1 MIKNISPGCIFVDIL
16 YFCKSHPDCLR
27 SSQVVMDMFTCF
39 ISKIIDMKKLIMT
52 AILVATSLGMM
63 NAQTAQKQVVE
74 EGGTGPFKSEVVG
87 DASCPGFTVYRPQ
100 NLKEVVAK
108 HGALPVIV
116 YANGACF
123 NNNVEM
129 RLLLSEVAS
138 YGYVAAAIGPYDEA
152 DVMAQWRGVLRSA
165 YPETKGEVVM
175 ANGEKILPL
184 TPDEIKARQEEQAK
198 QREAAA
204 KKAKKTKKQQ
214 PAVPQ
219 FRTYPKMLLEVLDW
233 LTDQNAASGSEYY
246 HCLDLDHVAA
256 MGQSCGGAQV
266 LGVAHDPRIKTC
278 VMLNSGIGDME
289 MMGSTK
295 ESLKNLHTPMFYMIG
310 GPGDIAYANAQKDY
324 ERIADNIPVVMLNS
338 KDGHSGTYYEKYGGN
353 YAKVVVKWLDWQLKG
368 KVGQS
373 AIFLDDEYLKMKFP
387 DWQGVRK
394 NF

>member
-1 MIKNISPGCIFVDIL
+1 
-16 YFCKSHPDCLR
+16 
-27 SSQVVMDMFTCF
+27 
-39 ISKIIDMKKLIMT
+39 MKRLLMT
-52 AILVATSLGMM
+52 AMMVAASVGLM
-63 NAQTAQKQVVE
+63 NAQTSHRQVVE
-74 EGGTGPFKSEVVG
+74 GGGTGPYKSEVVG

-108 HGALPVIV
+108 QGALPVIV

-138 YGYVAAAIGPYDEA
+138 YGYVAAAIGPYDEE
-152 DVMAQWRGVLRSA
+152 DVMSQWRGVLRSA
-165 YPETKGEVVM
+165 YPETKGEVIM
-175 ANGEKILPL
+175 ANGEKIMPL
-184 TPDEIKARQEEQAK
+184 TAEERKAR
-198 QREAAA
+198 
-204 KKAKKTKKQQ
+204 
-214 PAVPQ
+214 
-219 FRTYPKMLLEVLDW
+219 
-233 LTDQNAASGSEYY
+233 ASQGSEYY

-295 ESLKNLHTPMFYMIG
+295 ETLKNLHQPMFYMIG
-310 GPGDIAYANAQKDY
+310 GPGDIAYGNAQKDY

-353 YAKVVVKWLDWQLKG
+353 YAKAVIKWLDWQLKG

-373 AIFLDDEYLKMKFP
+373 ALFLDDDYLKMKFP
-387 DWQGVRK
+387 EWQGVRK

>member
-1 MIKNISPGCIFVDIL
+1 
-16 YFCKSHPDCLR
+16 
-27 SSQVVMDMFTCF
+27 
-39 ISKIIDMKKLIMT
+39 MKKLLMSAMI
-52 AILVATSLGMM
+52 VAASVGAM
-63 NAQTAQKQVVE
+63 NAQTSQKQIVE
-74 EGGTGPFKSEVVG
+74 EGGTGPYKSEVVG
-87 DASCPGFTVYRPQ
+87 DASCPAFTIYRPQ
-100 NLKEVVAK
+100 NLNDLVAK
-108 HGALPVIV
+108 QGALPVIV

-138 YGYVAAAIGPYDEA
+138 YGYVIAAIGPYDEE
-152 DVMAQWRGVLRSA
+152 DVMAQWRGVLKSA
-165 YPETKGEVVM
+165 YPETKGEVIM

-184 TPDEIKARQEEQAK
+184 TPEEIKARQEQQAK
-198 QREAAA
+198 QRELAA
-204 KKAKKTKKQQ
+204 KNAKKNKKKQQ
-214 PAVPQ
+214 AAQVPAFQ
-219 FRTYPKMLLEVLDW
+219 TYPKMLLEVLCW
-233 LTDQNAASGSEYY
+233 LTDQNATKGSEYY

-295 ESLKNLHTPMFYMIG
+295 ECLKNLHQPMFYMIG

-338 KDGHSGTYYEKYGGN
+338 KDGHSGTYYEKHGGN
-353 YAKVVVKWLDWQLKG
+353 YAKAVIKWLDWQLKG

-373 AIFLDDEYLKMKFP
+373 ALFLDDEYLKMKFP
-387 DWQGVRK
+387 EWQGVRK

>member
-1 MIKNISPGCIFVDIL
+1 
-16 YFCKSHPDCLR
+16 
-27 SSQVVMDMFTCF
+27 
-39 ISKIIDMKKLIMT
+39 MKKLLMSAMI
-52 AILVATSLGMM
+52 VAASVGAM
-63 NAQTAQKQVVE
+63 NAQTSQKQIVE
-74 EGGTGPFKSEVVG
+74 EGGTGPYKSEVVG
-87 DASCPGFTVYRPQ
+87 DVSCPAFTIYRPQ
-100 NLKEVVAK
+100 NLNDLVAK
-108 HGALPVIV
+108 QGALPVIV

-138 YGYVAAAIGPYDEA
+138 YGYVIAAIGPYDEE
-152 DVMAQWRGVLRSA
+152 DVMAQWRGVLKSA
-165 YPETKGEVVM
+165 YPETKGEVIM

-184 TPDEIKARQEEQAK
+184 TPEEIKARQEQQAK
-198 QREAAA
+198 QRELAA
-204 KKAKKTKKQQ
+204 KNAKKNKKKQQ
-214 PAVPQ
+214 AAQVPAFQ
-219 FRTYPKMLLEVLDW
+219 TYPKMLLEVLSW
-233 LTDQNAASGSEYY
+233 LTDQNATKGSEYY

-295 ESLKNLHTPMFYMIG
+295 ECLKNLHQPMFYMIG

-338 KDGHSGTYYEKYGGN
+338 KDGHSGTYYEKHGGN
-353 YAKVVVKWLDWQLKG
+353 YAKAVIKWLDWQLKG

-373 AIFLDDEYLKMKFP
+373 ALFLDDEYLKMKFP
-387 DWQGVRK
+387 EWQGVRK

>member
-1 MIKNISPGCIFVDIL
+1 
-16 YFCKSHPDCLR
+16 
-27 SSQVVMDMFTCF
+27 
-39 ISKIIDMKKLIMT
+39 MKKLFMT
-52 AILVATSLGMM
+52 AMMVAASVGLMD
-63 NAQTAQKQVVE
+63 AQTTQKQIVE

-108 HGALPVIV
+108 QGALPVIV

-123 NNNVEM
+123 NHNVEM

-138 YGYVAAAIGPYDEA
+138 YGYVLAAIGPYDEE
-152 DVMAQWRGVLRSA
+152 DVMAQWKGVLLAA
-165 YPETKGEVVM
+165 YPETKGDVIM

-184 TPDEIKARQEEQAK
+184 TPEERKARDEQQAK
-198 QREAAA
+198 QREEAA
-204 KKAKKTKKQQ
+204 KKAKKSKKQPEVQ
-214 PAVPQ
+214 P
-219 FRTYPKMLLEVLDW
+219 FRTYPKMLLEVLSW
-233 LTDQNAASGSEYY
+233 LTDQNAAAGSEYY

-289 MMGSTK
+289 MMGTTK
-295 ESLKNLHTPMFYMIG
+295 DNLKNLHQPMFYMIG
-310 GPGDIAYANAQKDY
+310 GPGDIAYGNAQKDY

-353 YAKVVVKWLDWQLKG
+353 YAKAVVKWLDWQLKG
-368 KVGQS
+368 QVGQS
-373 AIFLDDEYLKMKFP
+373 ALFLDDEYLKMKFP
-387 DWQGVRK
+387 EWQGVRK

>member
-1 MIKNISPGCIFVDIL
+1 
-16 YFCKSHPDCLR
+16 
-27 SSQVVMDMFTCF
+27 
-39 ISKIIDMKKLIMT
+39 MKKLLMSAMI
-52 AILVATSLGMM
+52 VAASVGAM
-63 NAQTAQKQVVE
+63 NAQTSQKQIVE
-74 EGGTGPFKSEVVG
+74 EGGTGPYKSEVVG
-87 DASCPGFTVYRPQ
+87 DASCPAFTIYRPQ
-100 NLKEVVAK
+100 NLNDLIAK
-108 HGALPVIV
+108 QGALPVIV

-138 YGYVAAAIGPYDEA
+138 YGYVIAAIGPYDEE
-152 DVMAQWRGVLRSA
+152 DVMAQWRGVLKSA
-165 YPETKGEVVM
+165 YPETKGEVIM

-184 TPDEIKARQEEQAK
+184 TPEEIKARQEQQAK
-198 QREAAA
+198 QRELAA
-204 KKAKKTKKQQ
+204 KNAKKNKKKQQ
-214 PAVPQ
+214 AAQVPAFQ
-219 FRTYPKMLLEVLDW
+219 TYPKMLLEVLSW
-233 LTDQNAASGSEYY
+233 LTDQNATKGSEYY

-295 ESLKNLHTPMFYMIG
+295 ECLKNLHQPMFYMIG

-338 KDGHSGTYYEKYGGN
+338 RDGHSGTYYEKHGGN
-353 YAKVVVKWLDWQLKG
+353 YAKAVIKWLDWQLKG

-373 AIFLDDEYLKMKFP
+373 ALFLDDEYLKMKFP
-387 DWQGVRK
+387 EWQGVRK

>member
-1 MIKNISPGCIFVDIL
+1 
-16 YFCKSHPDCLR
+16 
-27 SSQVVMDMFTCF
+27 
-39 ISKIIDMKKLIMT
+39 MKKLLMSAMI
-52 AILVATSLGMM
+52 VAASVGAM
-63 NAQTAQKQVVE
+63 NAQTSRKQIVE
-74 EGGTGPFKSEVVG
+74 EGGTGPYKSEVVG
-87 DASCPGFTVYRPQ
+87 DASCPAFTIYRPQ
-100 NLKEVVAK
+100 NLNDLVAK
-108 HGALPVIV
+108 QGALPVIV

-138 YGYVAAAIGPYDEA
+138 YGYVIAAIGPYDEE
-152 DVMAQWRGVLRSA
+152 DVMAQWRGVLKSA
-165 YPETKGEVVM
+165 YPETKGEVIM

-184 TPDEIKARQEEQAK
+184 TPEEIKARQEQQAK
-198 QREAAA
+198 QRELAA
-204 KKAKKTKKQQ
+204 KNAKKNKKKQQ
-214 PAVPQ
+214 AAQVPAFQ
-219 FRTYPKMLLEVLDW
+219 TYPKMLLEVLSW
-233 LTDQNAASGSEYY
+233 LTDQNATKGSEYY

-295 ESLKNLHTPMFYMIG
+295 ECLKNLHQPMFYMIG

-338 KDGHSGTYYEKYGGN
+338 KDGHSGTYYEKHGGN
-353 YAKVVVKWLDWQLKG
+353 YAKAVIKWLDWQLKG

-373 AIFLDDEYLKMKFP
+373 ALFLDDEYLKMKFP
-387 DWQGVRK
+387 EWQGVRK

>member
-1 MIKNISPGCIFVDIL
+1 
-16 YFCKSHPDCLR
+16 
-27 SSQVVMDMFTCF
+27 
-39 ISKIIDMKKLIMT
+39 MKKLLMSAMI
-52 AILVATSLGMM
+52 VAASVGAM
-63 NAQTAQKQVVE
+63 NAQTSQKQIVE
-74 EGGTGPFKSEVVG
+74 EGGTGPYKSEVVG
-87 DASCPGFTVYRPQ
+87 DASCPAFTIYRPQ
-100 NLKEVVAK
+100 NLNDLVAK
-108 HGALPVIV
+108 QGALPVIV

-138 YGYVAAAIGPYDEA
+138 YGYVIAAIGPYDEE
-152 DVMAQWRGVLRSA
+152 DVMAQWRGVLKSA
-165 YPETKGEVVM
+165 YPETKGEVIM

-184 TPDEIKARQEEQAK
+184 TPEEIKARQEQQAK
-198 QREAAA
+198 QRELAA
-204 KKAKKTKKQQ
+204 KNAKKNKKKQQ
-214 PAVPQ
+214 AAQVPAFQ
-219 FRTYPKMLLEVLDW
+219 TYPKMLLEVLSW
-233 LTDQNAASGSEYY
+233 LTDQNATKGSEYY

-295 ESLKNLHTPMFYMIG
+295 ECLKNLHQPMFYMIG

-338 KDGHSGTYYEKYGGN
+338 RDGHSGTYYEKHGGN
-353 YAKVVVKWLDWQLKG
+353 YAKAVIKWLDWQLKG

-373 AIFLDDEYLKMKFP
+373 ALFLDDEYLKMKFP
-387 DWQGVRK
+387 EWQGVRK

>member
-1 MIKNISPGCIFVDIL
+1 
-16 YFCKSHPDCLR
+16 
-27 SSQVVMDMFTCF
+27 
-39 ISKIIDMKKLIMT
+39 MKKLLMSAMI
-52 AILVATSLGMM
+52 VAASVGAM
-63 NAQTAQKQVVE
+63 NAQTSQKQIVE
-74 EGGTGPFKSEVVG
+74 EGGTGPYKSEVVG
-87 DASCPGFTVYRPQ
+87 DASCPAFTIYRPQ
-100 NLKEVVAK
+100 NLNDLVAK
-108 HGALPVIV
+108 HGVLPVIV

-138 YGYVAAAIGPYDEA
+138 YGYVIAAIGPYDEE
-152 DVMAQWRGVLRSA
+152 DVMAQWRGVLKSA
-165 YPETKGEVVM
+165 YPETKGEVIM

-184 TPDEIKARQEEQAK
+184 TPEEIKARQEQQAK
-198 QREAAA
+198 QRELAA
-204 KKAKKTKKQQ
+204 KNAKKNKKKQQ
-214 PAVPQ
+214 AAQVPAFQ
-219 FRTYPKMLLEVLDW
+219 TYPKMLLEVLSW
-233 LTDQNAASGSEYY
+233 LTDQNATKGSEYY

-295 ESLKNLHTPMFYMIG
+295 ECLKNLHQPMFYMIG

-338 KDGHSGTYYEKYGGN
+338 KDGHSGTYYEKHGGN
-353 YAKVVVKWLDWQLKG
+353 YAKAVIKWLDWQLKG

-373 AIFLDDEYLKMKFP
+373 ALFLDDEYLKMKFP
-387 DWQGVRK
+387 EWQGVRK

>member
-1 MIKNISPGCIFVDIL
+1 MKNFLKIW
-16 YFCKSHPDCLR
+16 
-27 SSQVVMDMFTCF
+27 CF
-39 ISKIIDMKKLIMT
+39 QKNTVNLQGESETKKNKVMKKLLMT
-52 AILVATSLGMM
+52 AMMFVASVGLM
-63 NAQTAQKQVVE
+63 NAQTEKRQVVE

-108 HGALPVIV
+108 QGTLPVIV

-152 DVMAQWRGVLRSA
+152 DVMAQWKGVLRSA
-165 YPETKGEVVM
+165 YPETKGDVIM
-175 ANGEKILPL
+175 ANGEKILPM
-184 TPDEIKARQEEQAK
+184 TAEEKKAQQEEQAR
-198 QREAAA
+198 QREEAA
-204 KKAKKTKKQQ
+204 KKAKKNKKQR
-214 PAVPQ
+214 PAEPP

-233 LTDQNAASGSEYY
+233 LIEQNATAGSEYY

-278 VMLNSGIGDME
+278 VMLNTGIGDME

-310 GPGDIAYANAQKDY
+310 GPADIAYANAQKDY

-338 KDGHSGTYYEKYGGN
+338 KDGHSGTYYEKHGGN
-353 YAKVVVKWLDWQLKG
+353 YAKAVVKWLDWQLKG
-368 KVGQS
+368 QVGQS
-373 AIFLDDEYLKMKFP
+373 ALFLDDEYLKMKFP
-387 DWQGVRK
+387 EWQGVRK

>member
-1 MIKNISPGCIFVDIL
+1 
-16 YFCKSHPDCLR
+16 
-27 SSQVVMDMFTCF
+27 
-39 ISKIIDMKKLIMT
+39 MKRYLMT
-52 AILVATSLGMM
+52 AMMVAASVGLM
-63 NAQTAQKQVVE
+63 NAQTVHRQVVE

-87 DASCPGFTVYRPQ
+87 DATCTGFTVYRPQ

-108 HGALPVIV
+108 NGALPVIV

-152 DVMAQWRGVLRSA
+152 DVMAQWRGVLKSS

-184 TPDEIKARQEEQAK
+184 TPEEIKARQEQQAK
-198 QREAAA
+198 EREQTMKKA
-204 KKAKKTKKQQ
+204 KKAKKGKKQQ
-214 PAVPQ
+214 QTEPP

-233 LTDQNAASGSEYY
+233 LTEQNATAGSEYY
-246 HCLDLDHVAA
+246 HCLALDHVAA

-266 LGVAHDPRIKTC
+266 LGVAYDPRIKTC

-295 ESLKNLHTPMFYMIG
+295 EMLKNLHQPMFYMIG
-310 GPGDIAYANAQKDY
+310 GPGDIAYGNAQKDY
-324 ERIADNIPVVMLNS
+324 ERIADKIPVVMLNS

-353 YAKVVVKWLDWQLKG
+353 YAKAVVKWLDWQLKG

-373 AIFLDDEYLKMKFP
+373 ALFLDDDYLKMKFP
-387 DWQGVRK
+387 EWQGVRK

>member
-1 MIKNISPGCIFVDIL
+1 M
-16 YFCKSHPDCLR
+16 
-27 SSQVVMDMFTCF
+27 M
-39 ISKIIDMKKLIMT
+39 
-52 AILVATSLGMM
+52 VAASVGAA
-63 NAQTAQKQVVE
+63 NAQTAQRQVVE

-87 DASCPGFTVYRPQ
+87 DASCPRFTVYRPQ

-108 HGALPVIV
+108 QGALPVIV

-138 YGYVAAAIGPYDEA
+138 YGYVAAAIGPYDEE

-165 YPETKGEVVM
+165 YPETKGEVIM

-184 TPDEIKARQEEQAK
+184 TPEEIKARQEAQAKQIEQAK
-198 QREAAA
+198 KKNA
-204 KKAKKTKKQQ
+204 KKNPKNTKSTQELQ
-214 PAVPQ
+214 P

-233 LTDQNAASGSEYY
+233 LTEQNATQGSEYY
-246 HCLDLDHVAA
+246 HCLALDRVAA

-266 LGVAHDPRIKTC
+266 LGIAYDPRIKTC
-278 VMLNSGIGDME
+278 VMLNTGIGDME
-289 MMGSTK
+289 MMGATK

-310 GPGDIAYANAQKDY
+310 GPGDIAYGNAQKDY

-338 KDGHSGTYYEKYGGN
+338 KDGHSGTYYESHGGN
-353 YAKVVVKWLDWQLKG
+353 YAKAVVKWLDWQLKG
-368 KVGQS
+368 QVGQS
-373 AIFLDDEYLKMKFP
+373 ALFLDDEYLKMKFP
-387 DWQGVRK
+387 EWQGVRK

>member
-1 MIKNISPGCIFVDIL
+1 
-16 YFCKSHPDCLR
+16 
-27 SSQVVMDMFTCF
+27 
-39 ISKIIDMKKLIMT
+39 MKKLLMSAMI
-52 AILVATSLGMM
+52 VAASVGAM
-63 NAQTAQKQVVE
+63 NAQTSQKQIVE
-74 EGGTGPFKSEVVG
+74 EGGTGPYKSEVVG
-87 DASCPGFTVYRPQ
+87 DASCPAFTIYRPQ
-100 NLKEVVAK
+100 NLNDLVAK
-108 HGALPVIV
+108 QGALPVIV

-138 YGYVAAAIGPYDEA
+138 YGYVIAAIGPYDEE
-152 DVMAQWRGVLRSA
+152 DVMAQWRGVLKSA
-165 YPETKGEVVM
+165 YPETKGEVIM

-184 TPDEIKARQEEQAK
+184 TPEEIKARQEQQAK
-198 QREAAA
+198 QRELAA
-204 KKAKKTKKQQ
+204 KNAKKNKKKQQ
-214 PAVPQ
+214 AAQVPAFQ
-219 FRTYPKMLLEVLDW
+219 TYPKMLLEVLSW
-233 LTDQNAASGSEYY
+233 LTDQNATKGSEYY

-295 ESLKNLHTPMFYMIG
+295 ECLKNLHQPMFYMIG

-338 KDGHSGTYYEKYGGN
+338 KDGHSGTYYEKHGGN
-353 YAKVVVKWLDWQLKG
+353 YAKAVIKWLDWQLKG
-368 KVGQS
+368 RVGQS
-373 AIFLDDEYLKMKFP
+373 ALFLDDEYLKMKFP
-387 DWQGVRK
+387 EWQGVRK

>member
-1 MIKNISPGCIFVDIL
+1 
-16 YFCKSHPDCLR
+16 
-27 SSQVVMDMFTCF
+27 
-39 ISKIIDMKKLIMT
+39 MKKLFISAMMV
-52 AILVATSLGMM
+52 AASVGLV
-63 NAQTAQKQVVE
+63 NAQTTQRQVVE
-74 EGGTGPFKSEVVG
+74 DGGTGPFKSEVVG

-100 NLKEVVAK
+100 NLKEVVARQ
-108 HGALPVIV
+108 GVLPVIV

-138 YGYVAAAIGPYDEA
+138 YGYVLAAIGPYDEE
-152 DVMAQWRGVLRSA
+152 DVMAQWRGVLLSA

-184 TPDEIKARQEEQAK
+184 TAEERKAREEQQAK
-198 QREAAA
+198 QREEAAKAA
-204 KKAKKTKKQQ
+204 KKAKKGKKQQ
-214 PAVPQ
+214 AEPP
-219 FRTYPKMLLEVLDW
+219 FRTYPKMLLEVLSW
-233 LTDQNAASGSEYY
+233 LTEQNAAAGSEYY

-266 LGVAHDPRIKTC
+266 LGIAYDPRIKTC

-289 MMGSTK
+289 MMGTTK
-295 ESLKNLHTPMFYMIG
+295 EALKNLHQPMFYMIG

-324 ERIADNIPVVMLNS
+324 ERITDNIPVVMLNS

-353 YAKVVVKWLDWQLKG
+353 YAKAVVKWLDWQLKG

-373 AIFLDDEYLKMKFP
+373 ALFLDDEYLKMKFP
-387 DWQGVRK
+387 EWQGVRK

>member
-1 MIKNISPGCIFVDIL
+1 
-16 YFCKSHPDCLR
+16 
-27 SSQVVMDMFTCF
+27 
-39 ISKIIDMKKLIMT
+39 MKKLLMSAMI
-52 AILVATSLGMM
+52 VAASVGAM
-63 NAQTAQKQVVE
+63 NAQTSQKQIVE
-74 EGGTGPFKSEVVG
+74 EGGTGPYKSEVVG
-87 DASCPGFTVYRPQ
+87 DASCPAFTIYRPQ
-100 NLKEVVAK
+100 NLNDLVAK
-108 HGALPVIV
+108 QGALPVIV

-138 YGYVAAAIGPYDEA
+138 YGYVIAAIGPYDEE
-152 DVMAQWRGVLRSA
+152 DVMAQWRGVLKSA
-165 YPETKGEVVM
+165 YPETKGEVIM

-184 TPDEIKARQEEQAK
+184 TPEEIKARQEQQAK
-198 QREAAA
+198 QRELAA
-204 KKAKKTKKQQ
+204 KNAKKNKKKQQ
-214 PAVPQ
+214 VAQVPAFQ
-219 FRTYPKMLLEVLDW
+219 TYPKMLLEVLSW
-233 LTDQNAASGSEYY
+233 LTDQNATKGSEYY

-295 ESLKNLHTPMFYMIG
+295 ECLKNLHQPMFYMIG

-338 KDGHSGTYYEKYGGN
+338 KDGHSGTYYEKHGGN
-353 YAKVVVKWLDWQLKG
+353 YAKAVIKWLDWQLKG

-373 AIFLDDEYLKMKFP
+373 ALFLDDEYLKMKFP
-387 DWQGVRK
+387 EWQGVRK

>member
-1 MIKNISPGCIFVDIL
+1 
-16 YFCKSHPDCLR
+16 
-27 SSQVVMDMFTCF
+27 
-39 ISKIIDMKKLIMT
+39 MT
-52 AILVATSLGMM
+52 ALMVAASVGLMD
-63 NAQTAQKQVVE
+63 AQTTQKQIVE

-108 HGALPVIV
+108 QGALPVIV

-123 NNNVEM
+123 NHNVEM

-138 YGYVAAAIGPYDEA
+138 YGYVLAAIGPYDEE
-152 DVMAQWRGVLRSA
+152 DVMAQWKGVLLAA
-165 YPETKGEVVM
+165 YPETKGDVIM

-184 TPDEIKARQEEQAK
+184 TPEERKARDEQQAK
-198 QREAAA
+198 QREEAA
-204 KKAKKTKKQQ
+204 KKAKKSKKQPEVQ
-214 PAVPQ
+214 P
-219 FRTYPKMLLEVLDW
+219 FRTYPKMLLEVLSW
-233 LTDQNAASGSEYY
+233 LTDQNAAAGSEYY

-289 MMGSTK
+289 MMGTTK
-295 ESLKNLHTPMFYMIG
+295 DNLKNLHQPMFYMIG
-310 GPGDIAYANAQKDY
+310 GPGDIAFGNAQKDY

-353 YAKVVVKWLDWQLKG
+353 YAKAVVKWLDWQLKG
-368 KVGQS
+368 QVGQS
-373 AIFLDDEYLKMKFP
+373 ALFLDDEYLKMKFP
-387 DWQGVRK
+387 EWQGVRK

>member
-1 MIKNISPGCIFVDIL
+1 
-16 YFCKSHPDCLR
+16 
-27 SSQVVMDMFTCF
+27 
-39 ISKIIDMKKLIMT
+39 MKKLLMT
-52 AILVATSLGMM
+52 AMMVAASVGLTT
-63 NAQTAQKQVVE
+63 AQTEKRQVVE

-100 NLKEVVAK
+100 NLKEIVAK
-108 HGALPVIV
+108 QGALPVIV

-152 DVMAQWRGVLRSA
+152 DVMAQWRGVLKSA
-165 YPETKGEVVM
+165 YPETKGDVIM

-184 TPDEIKARQEEQAK
+184 TPEEKKAREEEQAK
-198 QREAAA
+198 QR
-204 KKAKKTKKQQ
+204 
-214 PAVPQ
+214 

-233 LTDQNAASGSEYY
+233 LTEQNATQGSEYY
-246 HCLDLDHVAA
+246 HCLALDRVAA

-266 LGVAHDPRIKTC
+266 LCVAYDPRIKTC

-289 MMGSTK
+289 MMGTTK
-295 ESLKNLHTPMFYMIG
+295 DNLKNLHTPMFYMIG

-353 YAKVVVKWLDWQLKG
+353 YAKAVVKWLDWQLKG
-368 KVGQS
+368 QVGQS
-373 AIFLDDEYLKMKFP
+373 ALFLDDEYLKMKFP
-387 DWQGVRK
+387 EWQGVRK

>member
-1 MIKNISPGCIFVDIL
+1 
-16 YFCKSHPDCLR
+16 
-27 SSQVVMDMFTCF
+27 
-39 ISKIIDMKKLIMT
+39 MKKLLMT
-52 AILVATSLGMM
+52 AMMFAASVGLM
-63 NAQTAQKQVVE
+63 NAQTAQRQIVE

-100 NLKEVVAK
+100 NLKEVVARQ
-108 HGALPVIV
+108 GALPVIV

-138 YGYVAAAIGPYDEA
+138 YGYVIAAIGPYDEE
-152 DVMAQWRGVLRSA
+152 DVMAQWKGVLLSA
-165 YPETKGEVVM
+165 YPETKGDVIM

-184 TPDEIKARQEEQAK
+184 TPEERKARDEQQAK
-198 QREAAA
+198 QREEAA
-204 KKAKKTKKQQ
+204 KKAKKSKKQPEAQ
-214 PAVPQ
+214 P
-219 FRTYPKMLLEVLDW
+219 FRTYPKMLLEVLSW
-233 LTDQNAASGSEYY
+233 LTDQNAAAGSEYY
-246 HCLDLDHVAA
+246 HCLALDHVAA

-289 MMGSTK
+289 MMGTTK
-295 ESLKNLHTPMFYMIG
+295 DNLKNLHQPMFYMIG
-310 GPGDIAYANAQKDY
+310 GPGDIAYGNAQKDY

-338 KDGHSGTYYEKYGGN
+338 KDGHSGTYYEKHGGN
-353 YAKVVVKWLDWQLKG
+353 YAKAVVKWFDWQLKG
-368 KVGQS
+368 QVGQS
-373 AIFLDDEYLKMKFP
+373 ALFLDDEYLKMKFP

>member
-1 MIKNISPGCIFVDIL
+1 
-16 YFCKSHPDCLR
+16 
-27 SSQVVMDMFTCF
+27 
-39 ISKIIDMKKLIMT
+39 MKKLFMT
-52 AILVATSLGMM
+52 AMM
-63 NAQTAQKQVVE
+63 IAASVGLTNAQTAQRQVVE

-100 NLKEVVAK
+100 NLKEVVARQ
-108 HGALPVIV
+108 GALPVIV

-123 NNNVEM
+123 NHNVEM

-138 YGYVAAAIGPYDEA
+138 YGYVLAAIGPYDEE
-152 DVMAQWRGVLRSA
+152 DVMAQWKGVLLSA
-165 YPETKGEVVM
+165 YPETKGDVVM
-175 ANGEKILPL
+175 ANGERILPL
-184 TPDEIKARQEEQAK
+184 TAEERKAREEQQAK
-198 QREAAA
+198 QKEEAAKAA
-204 KKAKKTKKQQ
+204 KKAKKGKKQQ
-214 PAVPQ
+214 AEPP
-219 FRTYPKMLLEVLDW
+219 FRTYPKMLLEVLGW
-233 LTDQNAASGSEYY
+233 LTDQNAAAGSEYY

-266 LGVAHDPRIKTC
+266 LGVSHDPRIKTC

-289 MMGSTK
+289 MMGTTK
-295 ESLKNLHTPMFYMIG
+295 EALKNLHQPMFYMIG

-353 YAKVVVKWLDWQLKG
+353 YAKAVVKWLDWQLKG

-373 AIFLDDEYLKMKFP
+373 ALFLDDEYLKMKFP
-387 DWQGVRK
+387 EWQGVRK

>member
-1 MIKNISPGCIFVDIL
+1 
-16 YFCKSHPDCLR
+16 
-27 SSQVVMDMFTCF
+27 
-39 ISKIIDMKKLIMT
+39 MKKLLMT
-52 AILVATSLGMM
+52 AMMIVASVGQM
-63 NAQTAQKQVVE
+63 NAQTTQRQVVE

-87 DASCPGFTVYRPQ
+87 DASCTGFTVYRPQ
-100 NLKEVVAK
+100 NLKEIVAQQ
-108 HGALPVIV
+108 GVLPVIV

-152 DVMAQWRGVLRSA
+152 DVMAQWRGVLKSA

-184 TPDEIKARQEEQAK
+184 TAEERKARDEQQAK
-198 QREAAA
+198 QREEAA
-204 KKAKKTKKQQ
+204 KNAKKGKKQSQ
-214 PAVPQ
+214 PAAPV

-233 LTDQNAASGSEYY
+233 LTEQNATQGSEYY

-266 LGVAHDPRIKTC
+266 LGVAYDPRIKTC
-278 VMLNSGIGDME
+278 VMLNTGIGDME
-289 MMGSTK
+289 MMGATK

-310 GPGDIAYANAQKDY
+310 GPGDIAYAQKDY

-353 YAKVVVKWLDWQLKG
+353 YAKAVVKWLDWQLKG

-373 AIFLDDEYLKMKFP
+373 ALFLDDEYLKMKFP
-387 DWQGVRK
+387 EWQGVRK

>member
-1 MIKNISPGCIFVDIL
+1 
-16 YFCKSHPDCLR
+16 
-27 SSQVVMDMFTCF
+27 
-39 ISKIIDMKKLIMT
+39 MKKLLMSAMI
-52 AILVATSLGMM
+52 VAATVGAM
-63 NAQTAQKQVVE
+63 NAQTSQKQIVE
-74 EGGTGPFKSEVVG
+74 EGGTGPYKSEVVG
-87 DASCPGFTVYRPQ
+87 DASCPAFTIYRPQ
-100 NLKEVVAK
+100 NLNGLVAK
-108 HGALPVIV
+108 QGALPVIV

-138 YGYVAAAIGPYDEA
+138 YGYVIAAIGPYDEE
-152 DVMAQWRGVLRSA
+152 DVMAQWRGVLKSA
-165 YPETKGEVVM
+165 YPETKGEVIM

-184 TPDEIKARQEEQAK
+184 TPEEIKARQEQQAK
-198 QREAAA
+198 QRELAA
-204 KKAKKTKKQQ
+204 KNAKKNKKKQQ
-214 PAVPQ
+214 AAPVPAFQ
-219 FRTYPKMLLEVLDW
+219 TYPKMLLEVLSW
-233 LTDQNAASGSEYY
+233 LTDQNATKGSEYY

-295 ESLKNLHTPMFYMIG
+295 ECLKNLHQPMFYMIG

-338 KDGHSGTYYEKYGGN
+338 KDGHSGTYYEKHGGN
-353 YAKVVVKWLDWQLKG
+353 YAKAVIKWLDWQLKG

-373 AIFLDDEYLKMKFP
+373 ALFLDDEYLKMKFP
-387 DWQGVRK
+387 EWQGVRK